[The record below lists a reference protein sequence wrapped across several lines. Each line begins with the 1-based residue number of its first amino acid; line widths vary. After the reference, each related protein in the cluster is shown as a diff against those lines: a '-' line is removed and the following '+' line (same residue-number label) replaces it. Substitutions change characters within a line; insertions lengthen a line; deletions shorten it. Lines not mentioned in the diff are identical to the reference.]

1 VLIAGGSVFLETP
14 VQLPDGSPTNF
25 GFTKSAEIFDP
36 QTSSWTLA
44 GSMQIA
50 RGSMTLIAQQGG
62 GALAAGGCPYASQAF
77 NTGDA
82 LSSAE
87 VFAPATGAWTL
98 TKPMPEARC
107 GAGGLLLRDGRT
119 LLVGGSPS
127 NVQVGSITDAVL
139 YDPNKQEWAAAGS
152 TVSGASAPVLLADG
166 RVFLAAVQAG
176 PVNGHLVPLVVG
188 GQLFDPQSGDWS
200 FATSTPVL
208 VTFRVGLDQL
218 RPIVGTSG
226 RAAVVLLDTA
236 DLALSFDPDG
246 KPPPGLILD
255 STGLAL
261 VLGAIAAALCLGL
274 AIPFIRSRRGTAA

>member
-1 VLIAGGSVFLETP
+1 MPVDETGYAAVALAGGSMLLAGGNRSSDGVLLATTWLYDPQRDIWKKGGDLHLARAGAAAVQLTDGRVLIAGGSVFLETP

-50 RGSMTLIAQQGG
+50 RGSMSLIAQQGG

-119 LLVGGSPS
+119 LLVGGSP
-127 NVQVGSITDAVL
+127 
-139 YDPNKQEWAAAGS
+139 
-152 TVSGASAPVLLADG
+152 
-166 RVFLAAVQAG
+166 
-176 PVNGHLVPLVVG
+176 
-188 GQLFDPQSGDWS
+188 
-200 FATSTPVL
+200 
-208 VTFRVGLDQL
+208 
-218 RPIVGTSG
+218 
-226 RAAVVLLDTA
+226 
-236 DLALSFDPDG
+236 
-246 KPPPGLILD
+246 
-255 STGLAL
+255 
-261 VLGAIAAALCLGL
+261 
-274 AIPFIRSRRGTAA
+274 